1 MVLGILSYCLF
12 FFFFLT
18 LLFQEIL
25 IIVNIQFLKDL
36 TCLSW
41 AVDVMFCNANTVRL
55 FLLYNKEDNM
65 CKLSIIF
72 LLSGVEWK
80 LQDEQNGQQL
90 LGTQEILVPVV
101 EVLFS
106 AHWICF
112 LFPGKSTTGE
122 EY

>member
-1 MVLGILSYCLF
+1 MI
-12 FFFFLT
+12 
-18 LLFQEIL
+18 
-25 IIVNIQFLKDL
+25 
-36 TCLSW
+36 
-41 AVDVMFCNANTVRL
+41 FCNANTVRL
-55 FLLYNKEDNM
+55 FLLYNNEDNL

-80 LQDEQNGQQL
+80 LEQL

-112 LFPGKSTTGE
+112 LFPGKSTRGE